1 MPRRGNR
8 NFTRPEAIRP
18 MVFSAC
24 SFEEFV
30 RRLKISPEQYKR
42 SARLREWVRQNKDH
56 KYVPTDLLESFG
68 FHG

>member
-8 NFTRPEAIRP
+8 NFTRPEAIGP

-24 SFEEFV
+24 SFDEFV
-30 RRLKISPEQYKR
+30 RRLNISPEQYKR
-42 SARLREWVRQNKDH
+42 SAQLREWVRQSKDH

-68 FHG
+68 FQV